1 MGVRFGE
8 TGEGQ
13 LTVGHVLH
21 EETDNGFQMVG
32 HVFHGPAE
40 RPIEPTEPV
49 SDTQLVP
56 ASDPI
61 SQFET
66 LGNDSISQF
75 ETLTAD
81 DTHANDLFDGDDNTS
96 GVVSHE
102 DKSPCENGIFE
113 SFNRLNFR
121 RVMGSDGVYS
131 PSAVPANDDKA
142 GNSVLDAA
150 QEVSPNF
157 DHADTLHAVNQSL
170 QVSSPKFMWETG
182 FLGAIFN
189 SGTSVVDT
197 LFNPVSLK
205 RPATAFVDLLDDKLD
220 EVPIAKALR
229 KGAVKPIY
237 LDSFSRAS
245 SENEHSKRKSF
256 LGGWVT
262 LILVNCSAFSAFD
275 DALSESA
282 EPDRDSVFRY
292 LTECLAAKA
301 TSTIGKR
308 LGAMSKYVAHCEA
321 RGLTAFPLSEKSLYD
336 YMSELHSNV
345 RSSASSG
352 RSFLEAIRFSAAILG
367 LHGLE
372 KDKVPQRVS
381 GLAELLASRAPC
393 IRQAVPLTVRQVAKL
408 EELCCNID
416 AIQDRVLIGGL
427 LVMLYSCARA
437 SDMSRVVKLVV
448 DRVDTGGVALAD
460 KEVAGFIEAC
470 ALHTKGA
477 RSRAHK
483 RTLLPLVAPM
493 IGVSGWRWWDSYL
506 QARDAMG
513 FTHRGGLAYPMLGRY
528 DENGMPMEDALQAS
542 EIGCY
547 LRNFLKVEHAN
558 VNEVRSHSL
567 KVTPLSWLAKAGS
580 SLSLRR
586 SLGHHL
592 DPGAR
597 SATIYA
603 RDAMAPPLRE
613 LCRVVRLI
621 ADETFLP
628 DNTRSGRFKGEMQ
641 GPDKSEVQPAATA
654 GTEQDSECESYEMPF
669 SERLGGDTDDSNTD
683 ASSDAGGN
691 SDGEVLDTTTLW
703 ELVEPRHRPN
713 LVQVKPGLETLMH
726 SQSHVMHLRATGSG
740 RFICGRV
747 ISDRYSSVAVG
758 ASCECTRC
766 QVCYTSKHVVEEAR
780 LPQPS

>member
-1 MGVRFGE
+1 
-8 TGEGQ
+8 
-13 LTVGHVLH
+13 
-21 EETDNGFQMVG
+21 
-32 HVFHGPAE
+32 
-40 RPIEPTEPV
+40 
-49 SDTQLVP
+49 
-56 ASDPI
+56 
-61 SQFET
+61 
-66 LGNDSISQF
+66 
-75 ETLTAD
+75 
-81 DTHANDLFDGDDNTS
+81 
-96 GVVSHE
+96 
-102 DKSPCENGIFE
+102 
-113 SFNRLNFR
+113 
-121 RVMGSDGVYS
+121 MGSDAGYS
-131 PSAVPANDDKA
+131 PSAGPADVGKA
-142 GNSVLDAA
+142 GNSVCDAA
-150 QEVSPNF
+150 QEVSPNL

-170 QVSSPKFMWETG
+170 QVAAPKFMWETG
-182 FLGAIFN
+182 FLGAVFN

-197 LFNPVSLK
+197 LFSPVSLK
-205 RPATAFVDLLDDKLD
+205 RPATAFIDLVDDKLD

-229 KGAVKPIY
+229 KGAVTPIY
-237 LDSFSRAS
+237 LNSFSRAS
-245 SENEHSKRKSF
+245 SENESSKRRSF
-256 LGGWVT
+256 LHGWVT
-262 LILVNCSAFSAFD
+262 LILINCRAFSAFD
-275 DALSESA
+275 DALRDSA
-282 EPDRDSVFRY
+282 EPDRDSVLRCV
-292 LTECLAAKA
+292 TECLAAEA

-308 LGAMSKYVAHCEA
+308 LGAMSKYAAHCEA
-321 RGLTAFPLSEKSLYD
+321 RGLTVFPLSEKSLYD
-336 YMSELHSNV
+336 YMSALHSNV
-345 RSSASSG
+345 KSSASSG
-352 RSFLEAIRFSAAILG
+352 RSFLETIRFSAAILG

-393 IRQAVPLTVRQVAKL
+393 IRQAVPLTVQQVSKL
-408 EELCCNID
+408 EELCCNTD

-448 DRVDTGGVALAD
+448 DRVDNGGVALAD

-493 IGVSGWRWWDSYL
+493 IGVSGWRWWDSFL
-506 QARDAMG
+506 QAREAMG
-513 FTHRGGLAYPMLGRY
+513 FTHRGGLAYPILGRY
-528 DENGMPMEDALQAS
+528 DENGMPMKDALQAS

-547 LRNFLKVEHAN
+547 LRNVLKVEHAK

-621 ADETFLP
+621 ADGTFQP
-628 DNTRSGRFKGEMQ
+628 DNTRSGRFKGELQ
-641 GPDKSEVQPAATA
+641 QVATA
-654 GTEQDSECESYEMPF
+654 GTELDSEVDSCESYEMPF
-669 SERLGGDTDDSNTD
+669 SEPLGGDTDDSNTD
-683 ASSDAGGN
+683 ASSDAGGD

-713 LVQVKPGLETLMH
+713 LVQVRPGLETLMH
-726 SQSHVMHLRATGSG
+726 SQSQVMHLRATGSN
-740 RFICGRV
+740 RFVCGRV
-747 ISDRYSSVAVG
+747 ISERYSSVAVG
-758 ASCECTRC
+758 ASCAMV
-766 QVCYTSKHVVEEAR
+766 QPQNAAR
-780 LPQPS
+780 L